1 MLNTFIVNTLVS
13 LISFFK
19 RSNMRAIWKGHI
31 RFSLVTIPV
40 RIYNAIDSAQTIS
53 FNLLS
58 RKGHNPVA
66 YEKKDKVT
74 GEVLRTEDIIKG
86 YQYEPGQF
94 VIIEQEDFEKV
105 KLKSTRII
113 DIEGFVQAEEVHATL
128 YESPYYI
135 GPDGDVAA
143 KSYGLLCETLKQT
156 GRVGVGRVVL
166 RDRETVVLLAP
177 HENGLMVYRLRYPN
191 EVRSIKEVPGIL
203 ETINADKEQLKLA
216 KTLVDSMT
224 RQFVDIEMK
233 DHYTEELKKMIQ
245 AKIEGK
251 EIITVA
257 EEEPEVVDIM
267 TALKASIE
275 QAKKKPMEKA
285 KGKVAEAEKKQRRK
299 AS

>member
-1 MLNTFIVNTLVS
+1 
-13 LISFFK
+13 
-19 RSNMRAIWKGHI
+19 MRAIWKGHI

-40 RIYNAIDSAQTIS
+40 RIYNAIDSAQTLS

-58 RKGHNPVA
+58 RKGHNPVS

-74 GEVLRTEDIIKG
+74 GETLKTEDIIRG

-94 VIIEQEDFEKV
+94 VIIDQEDFDKV

-113 DIEGFVQAEEVHATL
+113 DIEGFVQADEVHATL

-143 KSYGLLCETLKQT
+143 RSYGLLCETLKQT

-166 RDRETVVLLAP
+166 RDRETIILLSP
-177 HENGLMVYRLRYPN
+177 HDNGLMVYRLRYPN
-191 EVRSIKEVPGIL
+191 EVRRIQEVPGLL
-203 ETINADKEQLKLA
+203 ETTSTDMEQLKLA

-224 RQFVDIEMK
+224 RHFVDIEMK
-233 DHYTEELKKMIQ
+233 DNYTEELKKMIQ
-245 AKIEGK
+245 AKIDGK
-251 EIITVA
+251 EIITVT

-285 KGKVAEAEKKQRRK
+285 KGKAEEEKKVSVKRK
-299 AS
+299 SA